1 MQKINKE
8 NLQTFL
14 NEQKENW
21 PLAKTNY
28 KGLEKVEEKEFQ
40 FEGFKIKVQFN
51 PERITST
58 AAKVDKEAIEKR
70 ACFLCEENRPAEQ
83 EKIELENNYSLLV
96 NPFPILKEHFTITK
110 NDHTDQSF
118 VEYIADLVSLSETLE
133 GYSVFYNGP
142 KSGASAP
149 DHMHFQAGENDFM
162 PIDTEYIERK
172 KNYGK
177 LVTWNG
183 RFEVYRFN
191 HYLRKMI
198 SIEADRA
205 KDIVSASKIFYRFL
219 EKLQPNETEPMLN
232 AICVFK
238 NNKYR
243 LHIFPRKQHRPSQ
256 FFAEGNEQ
264 LLISPGAVDMGGVFI
279 TPRKEDF
286 DKITKED
293 IVSIYKQVSL
303 DDLVFDKLCHDF
315 TKLVMI

>member
-8 NLQTFL
+8 NLQAFFQ
-14 NEQKENW
+14 EQKENW
-21 PLAKTNY
+21 PLASHNY

-51 PERITST
+51 PERIKST
-58 AAKVDKEAIEKR
+58 AAKVNKEAIEKR
-70 ACFLCEENRPAEQ
+70 ACFLCEENRPELQ
-83 EKIELENNYSLLV
+83 TKIELENNYSLLV
-96 NPFPILKEHFTITK
+96 NPFPILKEHFTIAK
-110 NDHTDQSF
+110 NDHTDQNFIDHIGDMVNLAES
-118 VEYIADLVSLSETLE
+118 LE

-149 DHMHFQAGENDFM
+149 DHMHFQAGENGFM
-162 PIDTEYIERK
+162 PIDTEYFDRK

-205 KDIVSASKIFYRFL
+205 QDIVSASQIFYRYL
-219 EKLQPNETEPMLN
+219 EKLQPNEQEPLLN
-232 AICVFK
+232 AICVYK
-238 NNKYR
+238 NKKYR
-243 LHIFPRKQHRPSQ
+243 LYIFPRKLHRPSQ

-264 LLISPGAVDMGGVFI
+264 LLISPGAVDMGGVLI

-293 IVSIYKQVSL
+293 IISIYKQVSL

>member
-1 MQKINKE
+1 MQNINKE

-14 NEQKENW
+14 EEQKEKW

-28 KGLEKVEEKEFQ
+28 KGLDKVEEKEFQ

-51 PERITST
+51 PERIKST
-58 AAKVDKEAIEKR
+58 AAKVDKENIQKR
-70 ACFLCEENRPAEQ
+70 ACFLCDENRPAEQ
-83 EKIELENNYSLLV
+83 GKIDLENNYSLLV
-96 NPFPILKEHFTITK
+96 NPFPILKEHFTISK
-110 NDHTDQSF
+110 KEHIDQNF
-118 VEYIADLVSLSETLE
+118 VNHIGEMVSLSETLE

-162 PIDTEYIERK
+162 PIDTEYFERK

-191 HYLRKMI
+191 QYLRKMI

-205 KDIVSASKIFYRFL
+205 QDIVSAGKIFYRFL

-232 AICVFK
+232 AICVYK
-238 NNKYR
+238 NKKYR
-243 LHIFPRKQHRPSQ
+243 MHIFPRKQHRPSQ
-256 FFAEGNEQ
+256 FFAEGKDQ
-264 LLISPGAVDMGGVFI
+264 LVISPGAVDMGGVII

-293 IVSIYKQVSL
+293 IISIYKQVSL

>member
-1 MQKINKE
+1 MQMINKE
-8 NLQTFL
+8 ILKAFL

-21 PLAKTNY
+21 PLAKSNY
-28 KGLEKVEEKEFQ
+28 EGLNKIEEKKFQ
-40 FEGFKIKVQFN
+40 FEGFEIKVQYN
-51 PERITST
+51 PERIKST
-58 AAKVDKEAIEKR
+58 IAKVDKENIEKR
-70 ACFLCEENRPAEQ
+70 ACFLCEENRPELQ
-83 EKIELENNYSLLV
+83 KKIELDHNYSLLV
-96 NPFPILKEHFTITK
+96 NPFPILKEHFTIAK
-110 NDHTDQSF
+110 NDHVDQNF
-118 VEYIADLVSLSETLE
+118 VNHIKEMVGLSERME

-142 KSGASAP
+142 QSGASAP

-162 PIDTEYIERK
+162 PIDTEYFERK

-205 KDIVSASKIFYRFL
+205 QDIVSASKIFYRYL
-219 EKLQPNETEPMLN
+219 EKLQANEQEPLLN
-232 AICVFK
+232 AICVYK

-243 LHIFPRKQHRPSQ
+243 LHIFPRKAHRPVQ
-256 FFAEGNEQ
+256 FFKEGNEQ
-264 LLISPGAVDMGGVFI
+264 LLVSPGAVDMGGVII

-293 IVSIYKQVSL
+293 IISIYKQVSL

>member
-1 MQKINKE
+1 M
-8 NLQTFL
+8 
-14 NEQKENW
+14 
-21 PLAKTNY
+21 
-28 KGLEKVEEKEFQ
+28 
-40 FEGFKIKVQFN
+40 
-51 PERITST
+51 
-58 AAKVDKEAIEKR
+58 
-70 ACFLCEENRPAEQ
+70 
-83 EKIELENNYSLLV
+83 
-96 NPFPILKEHFTITK
+96 NPFPILKEHFTIAK
-110 NDHTDQSF
+110 NDHIDQSF
-118 VEYIADLVSLSETLE
+118 INHIGDLVNLAETLE

-149 DHMHFQAGENDFM
+149 DHMHFQAGENNFM
-162 PIDTEYIERK
+162 PIDTEYFERK

-191 HYLRKMI
+191 HYLRKML

-205 KDIVSASKIFYRFL
+205 QDIVSASKIFYRFL
-219 EKLQPNETEPMLN
+219 EKVQADEKEPMLN
-232 AICVFK
+232 AICVYK

-256 FFAEGNEQ
+256 FFAKGNEQ

-293 IVSIYKQVSL
+293 IVDIYKQVSL
-303 DDLVFDKLCHDF
+303 DDLVFDKLCQDF
-315 TKLVMI
+315 TKLVMP

>member
-1 MQKINKE
+1 MQTLNKE
-8 NLQTFL
+8 SLHLFL

-21 PLAKTNY
+21 PLAKNNY
-28 KGLEKVEEKEFQ
+28 KGLEKVEEKEFK
-40 FEGFKIKVQFN
+40 FDGFKIKVQFN
-51 PERITST
+51 PERISST
-58 AAKVDKEAIEKR
+58 AAKVDKESIKKR
-70 ACFLCEENRPAEQ
+70 ACFLCEKNRPIEQ
-83 EKIELENNYSLLV
+83 KKNDLDENYSLLV
-96 NPFPILKEHFTITK
+96 NPFPILKEHFTIVK
-110 NDHTDQSF
+110 NEHIDQDF
-118 VEYIADLVSLSETLE
+118 INHIGEMVRISETLE

-149 DHMHFQAGENDFM
+149 DHMHFQAGENNFM
-162 PIDTEYIERK
+162 PIETEYLERK
-172 KNYGK
+172 KNYGE

-205 KDIVSASKIFYRFL
+205 QDIVSASQIFYRYL
-219 EKLQPNETEPMLN
+219 ERLQADEKEPMLN
-232 AICVFK
+232 AICIYK
-238 NNKYR
+238 NKKYR

-256 FFAEGNEQ
+256 FFAEGKEQ
-264 LLISPGAVDMGGVFI
+264 LLISPGAVDMGGVII

-293 IVSIYKQVSL
+293 IISIYKQVSL

-315 TKLVMI
+315 TKLVMP